1 MFPLRFGTE
10 ESRTGVGIINV
21 PIEELHNMHISFLQ
35 FFRKRHMTPHSSKEV
50 VILAY

>member
-10 ESRTGVGIINV
+10 ESRTDVGIINV

-35 FFRKRHMTPHSSKEV
+35 FFRSSKEV